1 MRAVVAQRPGGP
13 EVLDL
18 VELPDPHPGPDE
30 VVVRVAV
37 AGVNF
42 IDTYRRSGVYRMTY
56 PHIVGSEGAGEV
68 IAVGSEVDDIRVGQR
83 VCWSSAPGSYAELA
97 VVKASEAVVVPS
109 AVDDET
115 AAALA
120 MQGITAHYL
129 TASTVPLEPG
139 DDVLLTAAAGGV
151 GLLATQL
158 ATLRGARVIGTVGSP
173 EKEELAREAG
183 AAEVIRYRELADLT
197 HDLPPLVR
205 GLTGGAGVRVAYDSV
220 GRDTFES
227 SLASV
232 RPRGTLVLF
241 GGSSGQVPPFDLQRL
256 NAAGSLYVTRPSIG
270 AYTRTR
276 EELVW
281 RADELFGLV
290 AGGELHVRI
299 GARFPLGAAAD
310 AHRAIESRTTTGK
323 VLLVVRERT
332 TPAG

>member
-13 EVLDL
+13 EVLEL
-18 VELPDPHPGPDE
+18 VDLPDPAPGPGE

-42 IDTYRRSGVYRMTY
+42 IDTYRRAGVYPMSY
-56 PHIVGSEGAGEV
+56 PHVVGSEGAGEV
-68 IAVGSEVDDIRVGQR
+68 VAVGPDVQAVRVGQR
-83 VCWSSAPGSYAELA
+83 VSWSSSAGSYAELA
-97 VVKASEAVVVPS
+97 VVKAAQAVVVPPG
-109 AVDDET
+109 VDDET

-139 DDVLLTAAAGGV
+139 DDVLLHAAAGGV

-158 ATLRGARVIGTVGSP
+158 ATLRGARVIGTVGSA
-173 EKEELAREAG
+173 EKEALARAAG

-197 HDLPPLVR
+197 RDLPPLVR
-205 GLTGGAGVRVAYDSV
+205 GLTGGVGVRVAYDSV
-220 GRDTFES
+220 GKDTFEA
-227 SLASV
+227 SLASI

-270 AYTRTR
+270 AYARTR
-276 EELVW
+276 DELEW
-281 RADELFGLV
+281 RAGELFALV
-290 AGGELHVRI
+290 ADGTLSVRI
-299 GARFPLGAAAD
+299 GARFPLAQAAD
-310 AHRAIESRTTTGK
+310 AHRALESRVTTGK
-323 VLLVVRERT
+323 VLLQV
-332 TPAG
+332 